1 MSEPTTTMPTPP
13 TEPRKRRWLL
23 PTAVGVGAF
32 LLGLIIGVAAG
43 GDADQTVADAD
54 PAPTITVTA
63 TAAPAAPTEPPAEE
77 APPTEP
83 PAGDDDVLSDEGWTL
98 ANLEVRDDG
107 VGDFGAVG
115 RVTNE
120 TGSAVEG
127 ALFSL
132 TVLDPDGGVVATM
145 DTSVSNVDAGE
156 TVTAEFFG
164 VDDYQ
169 EGDWIYE
176 FTVTG
181 TF

>member
-1 MSEPTTTMPTPP
+1 V

-32 LLGLIIGVAAG
+32 LLGLIVGVAGG
-43 GDADQTVADAD
+43 GDGQTTAAPS
-54 PAPTITVTA
+54 PAATVTVTA
-63 TAAPAAPTEPPAEE
+63 TAGPAAPTEPPAEE

-83 PAGDDDVLSDEGWTL
+83 PAGDDALSDEGWTL
-98 ANLEVRDDG
+98 TNLEVRDDG

-132 TVLDPDGGVVATM
+132 SVLDPDGGVVATM
-145 DTSVSNVDAGE
+145 DASVSNVDAGE
-156 TVTAEFFG
+156 TVTAEFVG

-169 EGDWIYE
+169 DGDWAYE
-176 FTVTG
+176 FTVTAA
-181 TF
+181 F

>member
-1 MSEPTTTMPTPP
+1 M

-32 LLGLIIGVAAG
+32 LLGLIVGVAGG
-43 GDADQTVADAD
+43 GDGQTTAAPS
-54 PAPTITVTA
+54 PAATVTVTA
-63 TAAPAAPTEPPAEE
+63 TAGPAAPTEPPAEE

-83 PAGDDDVLSDEGWTL
+83 PAGDDALSDEGWTL
-98 ANLEVRDDG
+98 TNLEVRDDG

-132 TVLDPDGGVVATM
+132 SVLDPDGGVVATM
-145 DTSVSNVDAGE
+145 DASVSNVDAGE
-156 TVTAEFFG
+156 TVTAEFVG

-169 EGDWIYE
+169 DGDWAYE
-176 FTVTG
+176 FTVTAA
-181 TF
+181 F